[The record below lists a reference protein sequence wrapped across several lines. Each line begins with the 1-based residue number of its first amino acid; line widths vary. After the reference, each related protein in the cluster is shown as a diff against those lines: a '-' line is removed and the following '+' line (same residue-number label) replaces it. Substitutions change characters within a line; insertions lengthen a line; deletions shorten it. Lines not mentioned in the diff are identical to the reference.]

1 VGIERV
7 MLCASSVPSEAL
19 LPTAATHRPLATAAD
34 VADELTRYVVDA
46 VVVTL
51 RVVAPVPPNPWVFT
65 TIVDPEM
72 LVTVPVAPV
81 PTPPNPPARPARPGA
96 PVGRVV
102 GRGVGTPDGRPPR
115 DPRPANPDR
124 VVHAVVPVTV
134 TVVARTV
141 VVADGDGAVD
151 PVDER
156 RPELAVTQSPTATD
170 ERDPLE
176 SRVNRVDVAHATTV
190 VPEPVATLTPEPDT
204 AVALPEAAVKEK
216 PPTAPREVVAGAVDP
231 ALAVPLADPQPA
243 TTRAASASPAA
254 GSARERVAAVRVI
267 SISRVR

>member
-1 VGIERV
+1 

-51 RVVAPVPPNPWVFT
+51 RIVAPVPPNPWVFT

-72 LVTVPVAPV
+72 LVTVPVAPA
-81 PTPPNPPARPARPGA
+81 PTPAKPPARPALPGA

-102 GRGVGTPDGRPPR
+102 GRVVGAPDGGMPP

-141 VVADGDGAVD
+141 VVAEGDGAVD

-156 RPELAVTQSPTATD
+156 RPPELAVTQSPTATD
-170 ERDPLE
+170 ERDPAE

-190 VPEPVATLTPEPDT
+190 VPELVATLTPDPDT

-231 ALAVPLADPQPA
+231 ALAAPLADPQPA
-243 TTRAASASPAA
+243 TASAASASPAA